1 MTNVFKTHPYR
12 LGTNFNWFLTVRLVQ
27 KKIRTGTSFAKSLAN
42 LAPNLLYK
50 SNTYPKVVESI
61 SKSVIE
67 LESINNNIIFKSILL
82 EPTILLVLTF
92 FLIKINKCLTQF

>member
-1 MTNVFKTHPYR
+1 MTNVFKTHPYSF
-12 LGTNFNWFLTVRLVQ
+12 GTNINWFLTVRLVQ

-50 SNTYPKVVESI
+50 SNNYTKGGESI

-67 LESINNNIIFKSILL
+67 LESKNNNIIIKSILL

-92 FLIKINKCLTQF
+92 FVIKISECLTQI

>member
-12 LGTNFNWFLTVRLVQ
+12 LGTNFIWFLTVRLVQ

-42 LAPNLLYK
+42 LSPNLLYK
-50 SNTYPKVVESI
+50 SNKYTKVGESI

-67 LESINNNIIFKSILL
+67 LESINNNIIIKSILL
-82 EPTILLVLTF
+82 EPTILVVLTF
-92 FLIKINKCLTQF
+92 FL